1 MRHSA
6 LVGLFLQ
13 LYVTCA
19 SSNPESSRLTIS
31 DSRDDRLRALDIS
44 PFSGD
49 IHVMRTVA
57 RFRDLK
63 ILLRETDQAARES
76 PILCD
81 GDQFALAAFNVG
93 LDQVTPSD
101 PSIVSRVP

>member
-1 MRHSA
+1 MYSCTRGPPWHDSA
-6 LVGLFLQ
+6 LVGLFCSF
-13 LYVTCA
+13 YVTRGGV
-19 SSNPESSRLTIS
+19 ERRISRLAIS

-44 PFSGD
+44 PFLGD

-93 LDQVTPSD
+93 LDQVDSK
-101 PSIVSRVP
+101 